1 MEKDTEPVLS
11 YLRKMYF
18 QSISNNACYIRA
30 PEAHEA
36 TMADIEILKIREIMR
51 DNPDYFV
58 VVAEQPVQE

>member
-1 MEKDTEPVLS
+1 MEIDTEPVLS

-30 PEAHEA
+30 TEAH
-36 TMADIEILKIREIMR
+36 EILKIREIMR

-58 VVAEQPVQE
+58 VVAEQPIQE